1 MSLIT
6 KDNLSLTLKAIK
18 KLLEQIENARPAETT
33 PGDIIEWMDQEGAI
47 TLLASTGGQVY
58 MTNDNKILII

>member
-33 PGDIIEWMDQEGAI
+33 SEDIIEWMDQESAI
-47 TLLASTGGQVY
+47 TLLASTNGQVY
-58 MTNDNKILII
+58 VTNDNKILII